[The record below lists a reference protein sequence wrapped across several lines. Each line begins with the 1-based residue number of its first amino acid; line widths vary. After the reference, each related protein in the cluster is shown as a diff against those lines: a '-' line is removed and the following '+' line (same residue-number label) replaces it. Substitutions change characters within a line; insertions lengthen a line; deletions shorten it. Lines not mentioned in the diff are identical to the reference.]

1 MALGTPV
8 VSTAVMGTR
17 DVLVEGEGCLI
28 AEEDLDDFASK
39 VNQLLGDDAL
49 RQVLA
54 ERARAYAA
62 GWHEDARAADL
73 VELYRYRLSLQ
84 ASR

>member
-1 MALGTPV
+1 
-8 VSTAVMGTR
+8 MGTR

-49 RQVLA
+49 RRRLA
-54 ERARAYAA
+54 ERGRVHAA
-62 GWHEDARAADL
+62 GWHEDAKAAEL
-73 VELYRYRLSLQ
+73 VMLYRRQSLSVPE
-84 ASR
+84 